1 MKKRFIFLGLAVF
14 GLLLMS
20 ACSAP
25 PTRHTAPEVIEI
37 SATDLYSAYEANQ
50 VAADQKYKG
59 RLLEVTGV
67 ITSIGKDILGSPY
80 IVLGS
85 GDEWE
90 VWGVQCTFSSRYE
103 SWLAKLKKGQQV
115 TVTGKCTG
123 YFLNVLLEVK

>member
-1 MKKRFIFLGLAVF
+1 MY
-14 GLLLMS
+14 
-20 ACSAP
+20 CSPA
-25 PTRHTAPEVIEI
+25 RHSAPEVIEI

-59 RLLEVTGV
+59 QLLEVTGV
-67 ITSIGKDILGSPY
+67 ITSIGRDIFGTPY

-90 VWGVQCTFSSRYE
+90 VWGVQCTFPSRYE
-103 SWLAKLKKGQQV
+103 SWLAKLEKGQQV

-123 YFLNVLLEVK
+123 YFLNVLLEVE

>member
-1 MKKRFIFLGLAVF
+1 MGLAVL
-14 GLLLMS
+14 GLLSVL

-25 PTRHTAPEVIEI
+25 TTRPSAPEAIEI

-50 VAADQKYKG
+50 VAADQQYKG
-59 RLLEVTGV
+59 QLLEVTG
-67 ITSIGKDILGSPY
+67 IISSIGRDILGTPY

-90 VWGVQCTFSSRYE
+90 VWGVQVLFSSRYE
-103 SWLAKLKKGQQV
+103 SWLAKLEKGQQV